1 MDQLQ
6 HPLGNYSTTSGTLVA
21 GTTTTVT
28 TSTIVNCVIKGRTYI
43 KAAASNA
50 ATPTTDIRTG
60 AAFVGITANQ
70 GTVVILGYAASGATI
85 VAAQGS
91 VEALDV
97 QGNFINAPQLPAG
110 GLGDLYAPFGAIVL
124 KGASNLSGTW
134 TFGSSNLSSVTGMT
148 YTFINLSTYP
158 ARPFVS

>member
-1 MDQLQ
+1 MNQLD
-6 HPLGNYSTTSGTLVA
+6 HPLGNFSTTSGTLVA
-21 GTTTTVT
+21 GTTSTVT
-28 TSTIVNCVIKGRTYI
+28 TSTTINYVIKGRTYI
-43 KAAASNA
+43 KTAITNG
-50 ATPTTDIRTG
+50 ATPTTDIRKGT
-60 AAFVGITANQ
+60 AFTGITANQ
-70 GTVVILGYAASGATI
+70 GTVIVLGFDASGNI

-110 GLGDLYAPFGAIVL
+110 GLGDAYAPWGAIVA

-148 YTFINLSTYP
+148 WAFINLSTFP
-158 ARPFVS
+158 SRPFVS